1 MESDVNSS
9 QVKTPIHSFQRYG
22 VQGDVQENTM
32 DPNSRLSCYLKQK
45 SKTVSSVKQKVFAL
59 KALKTALRLLRDG
72 WFGFTAQ
79 V

>member
-9 QVKTPIHSFQRYG
+9 QVETLIHSFQRYG
-22 VQGDVQENTM
+22 VQGDAQENTM
-32 DPNSRLSCYLKQK
+32 DHNSCYLKQK
-45 SKTVSSVKQKVFAL
+45 SKTVSSVKQKVIAL